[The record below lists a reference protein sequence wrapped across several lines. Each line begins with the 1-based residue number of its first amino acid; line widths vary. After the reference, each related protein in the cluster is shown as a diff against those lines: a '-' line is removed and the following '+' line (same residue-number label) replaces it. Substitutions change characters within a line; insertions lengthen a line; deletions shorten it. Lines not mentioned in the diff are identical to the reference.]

1 MSEAELPSLRLN
13 HLRLPALIVGAA
25 CLIAVIVGGFFS
37 GDMFYRSWLFAWIF
51 WLGVS
56 LGSLVIVML
65 HHMTG
70 GGWGYLLRRFGEAA
84 ALTLPV
90 IALLF
95 IPMFVGVRYVY
106 PWASH
111 DPQFLSDPVVQHKT
125 SFLNVWFWVIRF
137 VIYFVVFFALAWSL
151 RRTSIETDREGFTP
165 PLLKRFINVSAIGI
179 VIYFVLMTLG
189 AVDWIMSRE
198 PHWYSTVF
206 GFLVCIGQAIS
217 GMAFLLL
224 MVAIFSRDPAYAR
237 RLLPNYLNDMG
248 NVLLTFVILWAY
260 MGLSQFLIIWL
271 GDIQHE
277 ITWYI
282 RRTDGAWRWVGGAL
296 IAFHFLVPFLLL
308 LQRPLKRKVGILAS
322 IGAFMFLVHI
332 LDVIF
337 IVTPTGRTTHPAWWW
352 ALDQLMNL
360 GAWLGMGG
368 VFFAAFLWNL
378 GQAPIVPLGAPVFV
392 VDHAHG
398 ERTAPGTVA

>member
-1 MSEAELPSLRLN
+1 MSEAEIRSAHLN
-13 HLRLPALIVGAA
+13 RYQAPALIGGAG
-25 CLIAVIVGGFFS
+25 CLILVIVGGFFS
-37 GDMFYRSWLFAWIF
+37 GDMFFRSWLFAWIF
-51 WLGVS
+51 WLGVA

-84 ALTLPV
+84 ALTLPI

-95 IPMFVGVRYVY
+95 IPMIIGVRYVY

-111 DPQFLSDPVVQHKT
+111 APEFLNDPIVQHKT
-125 SFLNVWFWVIRF
+125 IFLNVPFWIARLVL
-137 VIYFVVFFALAWSL
+137 YFAVFFVLAWSL
-151 RRTSIETDREGFTP
+151 RRISLEGDRAGYTS
-165 PLLKRFINVSAIGI
+165 PLLKRFTNISAAGI
-179 VIYFVLMTLG
+179 LIYFVLMSLG

-206 GFLVCIGQAIS
+206 GFLICIGQAIS
-217 GMAFLLL
+217 GMSFLLL
-224 MVAIFSRDPAYAR
+224 MVALFSRDPAYAP

-260 MGLSQFLIIWL
+260 LGLAQFLIIWL

-282 RRTDGAWRWVGGAL
+282 RRTDGGWRWVAGAL

-308 LQRPLKRKVGILAS
+308 LQRPLKRKIGILAS
-322 IGAFMFLVHI
+322 IAGFMFFIHI

-337 IVTPTGRTTHPAWWW
+337 MITPTGRAPHPVWWW
-352 ALDQLMNL
+352 ALAQLMNL

-368 VFFAAFLWNL
+368 IFVAVFLWFL
-378 GQAPIVPLGAPVFV
+378 SQAPVVPIGAPVLS

-398 ERTAPGTVA
+398 QRTAPGTVA